1 MTEEFPLWVREEA
14 AKRINAERSNECNS
28 STICNTHHTLPR
40 DRALCRLLLE
50 TMPEPVDPLV
60 EAFNRLP
67 PEWDAEMFAIS
78 IRATLD
84 SLGLKI
90 VEADQ

>member
-1 MTEEFPLWVREEA
+1 
-14 AKRINAERSNECNS
+14 
-28 STICNTHHTLPR
+28 
-40 DRALCRLLLE
+40 
-50 TMPEPVDPLV
+50 MPEPVDPLV

-67 PEWDAEMFAIS
+67 PEWDAERFAIS

>member
-1 MTEEFPLWVREEA
+1 MAEEFPLWVREEA
-14 AKRINAERSNECNS
+14 ARRTNADPKSSRDWTHTNVCNWQ
-28 STICNTHHTLPR
+28 LG
-40 DRALCRLLLE
+40 RALCRLIAE

-67 PEWDAEMFAIS
+67 PEWDAERFAIS